1 MIQKIAFGFCHKH
14 SYFSGT
20 IYCTSDSSYLFN
32 AKKNQRKT
40 ASHIMQRKSKKKTSY
55 IMQKK
60 SEKVEETYG
69 IHNKMSN

>member
-1 MIQKIAFGFCHKH
+1 
-14 SYFSGT
+14 
-20 IYCTSDSSYLFN
+20 
-32 AKKNQRKT
+32 
-40 ASHIMQRKSKKKTSY
+40 MQRKSKKKTSY